1 MEEILKC
8 ERSQLAVN
16 QMVRQWLPQSIVK
29 EQPEESELELYSNQ
43 NTRKKPATITNSNGM
58 NTKPTEP
65 VEIQEIRPKKV
76 NKFVNKY
83 F

>member
-1 MEEILKC
+1 MEEIIKC

-16 QMVRQWLPQSIVK
+16 QMVRQWLPPSTVNEHS
-29 EQPEESELELYSNQ
+29 EQSELELYSNQ
-43 NTRKKPATITNSNGM
+43 NTRKKPTTISNSAGM

-83 F
+83 Y